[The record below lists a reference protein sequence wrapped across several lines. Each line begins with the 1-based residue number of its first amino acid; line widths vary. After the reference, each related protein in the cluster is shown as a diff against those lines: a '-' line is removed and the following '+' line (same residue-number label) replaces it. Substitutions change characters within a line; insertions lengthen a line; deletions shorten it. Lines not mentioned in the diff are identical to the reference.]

1 MTATQ
6 YQVGQTM
13 KRKSVPVLWVGV
25 AFGVALGIAAAVLTL
40 KGTDR
45 NGLVAALQITARWAF
60 LLFWFAYTGGAIAAV
75 FGPAF
80 APLARC
86 GREFGLAYA
95 AAMLIHVGL
104 IIWLFQISAKPPL
117 AGNILLFFFTGL
129 VFTYLLALLSFGT
142 LAETLGPAGWRIF
155 RIAGL
160 NYIMFAFAYD
170 FVPATIRALTG
181 LYGLRDRLKYAPF
194 AVMCVA
200 APLLVLAAAAHRRL
214 GTSYRSTG
222 LACRRSANS
231 QKGELGA

>member
-1 MTATQ
+1 
-6 YQVGQTM
+6 M
-13 KRKSVPVLWVGV
+13 KRKSIPALWMGV

-40 KGTDR
+40 NGTDR

-60 LLFWFAYTGGAIAAV
+60 LLFWIAYAGGAMAAL

-80 APLARC
+80 APLARR

-95 AAMLIHVGL
+95 AAMLIHIGL

-117 AGNILLFFFTGL
+117 AGKILLFFLTGL

-142 LAETLGPAGWRIF
+142 LAAALGPTGWRIF

-170 FVPATIRALTG
+170 FIMFAFAYDFVPATIHALTG
-181 LYGLRDRLKYAPF
+181 PYGLRDRLKYAPF
-194 AVMCVA
+194 VVMCVA
-200 APLLVLAAAAHRRL
+200 APLLVLSAAAHRRL
-214 GTSYRSTG
+214 GARYSSTG
-222 LACRRSANS
+222 LGPVVN
-231 QKGELGA
+231 